1 MEISKVL
8 SKRSEEIQVLRQ
20 LLDNH
25 LQKETKS
32 VEDLKGSSLAFDAFE
47 ISLIAVLFIIL
58 MDKAFFYFVYQRKEE
73 VARERKE
80 KKSRLSFRRL
90 KRRFSDAFKTE
101 EGNKNK
107 KNSHDDHGSNIE
119 EEDSDFTE

>member
-1 MEISKVL
+1 M
-8 SKRSEEIQVLRQ
+8 
-20 LLDNH
+20 
-25 LQKETKS
+25 
-32 VEDLKGSSLAFDAFE
+32 EDLKDSRIAFDAFE
-47 ISLIAVLFIIL
+47 LTMLAVLFIIL
-58 MDKAFFYFVYQRKEE
+58 MVKAVFYFLYQRKEE

-90 KRRFSDAFKTE
+90 KRRFSDAFRTE

-107 KNSHDDHGSNIE
+107 KNSHDDHGSNID